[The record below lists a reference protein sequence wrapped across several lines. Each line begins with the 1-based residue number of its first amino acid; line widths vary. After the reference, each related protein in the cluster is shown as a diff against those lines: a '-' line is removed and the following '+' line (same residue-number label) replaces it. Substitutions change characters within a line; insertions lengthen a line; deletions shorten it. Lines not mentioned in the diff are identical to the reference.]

1 MSAQES
7 TREAGRDS
15 ASDPLSSAKAS
26 ADGRASGQGQG
37 DQGPLVAQVHLD
49 ARLDAPLLGHL
60 SSLALLSP
68 SPPTLQVCLLSRA
81 PVLLLPAPL
90 LPVPLL
96 PVPLLRVLL
105 LLLPASCCALAHQG
119 AALAYTIAY

>member
-1 MSAQES
+1 M
-7 TREAGRDS
+7 
-15 ASDPLSSAKAS
+15 
-26 ADGRASGQGQG
+26 
-37 DQGPLVAQVHLD
+37 AQVHLD

-96 PVPLLRVLL
+96 PVPLLPVPLLPVPLLRVLL